1 MQRKCT
7 VLFPSH
13 ALLHI
18 QFYSDGIYNE
28 GLCSRRRL
36 THSMLVVGYGTLN
49 GTDYWLLKNRYPC
62 ITVLIF
68 AVGILVC
75 VH

>member
-1 MQRKCT
+1 
-7 VLFPSH
+7 
-13 ALLHI
+13 
-18 QFYSDGIYNE
+18 
-28 GLCSRRRL
+28 
-36 THSMLVVGYGTLN
+36 MLVVGYGTLN

-75 VH
+75 VYIKRQIMKARFIITCTHVDIVAVVLIILCDKSF